1 MKAIFTALLSLLFV
15 LSFSFAAAGAQETK
29 PSVEYGKKLFSDPSL
44 GTNGK
49 SCASCHDEAALKK
62 FAAQDSWFGGEAPRL
77 EDAINFCIKGSL
89 GGKPQPR
96 NSVILKSIAMYIK
109 SFKKE

>member
-15 LSFSFAAAGAQETK
+15 LSFSLAFAQETK

-62 FAAQDSWFGGEAPRL
+62 FAAQDSWFGGEATRL
-77 EDAINFCIKGSL
+77 EDAVNFCIKGSL

-109 SFKKE
+109 FFKK